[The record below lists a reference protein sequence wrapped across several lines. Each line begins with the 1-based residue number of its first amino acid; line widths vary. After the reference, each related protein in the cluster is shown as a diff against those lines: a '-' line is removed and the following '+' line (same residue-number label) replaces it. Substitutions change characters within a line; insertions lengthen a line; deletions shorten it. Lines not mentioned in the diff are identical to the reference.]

1 MGRLFALDRRDLELG
16 RRETER
22 LLTAVGVALSPAE
35 LAALSEWVEGWA
47 AGTYLAAL
55 ALKARPAGDRR
66 EAFRDDRFVE
76 DYFEF
81 EHLSRL
87 EPEDVRFLTRSSVL
101 DRLSARS
108 CDAVLERDDSAR
120 RLDSLSRANVF
131 LVPLDQQRSAYRYH
145 TVFHEFLQAEL
156 RRREPALVR
165 ELNSRAAAWCEA
177 EGDLEGGVAY
187 AHAAGDVGTL
197 ARLVARVAPTLCSV
211 GSIATVERWLAWFDD
226 ETLAEHPSVALAG
239 AWVHLLRGRPYAAT
253 RWLAHAERAHLEGR
267 ADAVSGPLEPWLA
280 LLRAAMC
287 RDGVEVMLA
296 DAEAALHGLDTGSRW
311 RPVAQLLRGVAL
323 ALVGEADRADES
335 LAEAA
340 EAADSVG
347 ARTIAAVAFSE
358 RALLADARGDEL
370 EADGY
375 AARAR
380 VLVDGTELRDGA
392 VGALALAV
400 SARRALR
407 RGDLVGV
414 RGDLEDAHVAA
425 PRSTHALPW
434 CALQALC
441 ELARLDLT
449 MLEPEQ
455 AQESLGAAGRILRRR
470 PALGS
475 LGADVAALRV
485 ESDAASGSTA
495 GRGGSITAAE
505 LRLLPLLA
513 THLSFR
519 EVAER
524 LHVSRNT
531 VKTQAISIYRKLG
544 ASSRSEAIARASE
557 LGLVGGSTPAEQ
569 AAFIPSG

>member
-35 LAALSEWVEGWA
+35 LATLSEWAEGWA

-76 DYFEF
+76 DYFEL

-101 DRLSARS
+101 DRLSAPS

-120 RLDSLSRANVF
+120 RLDSLARANVF

-145 TVFHEFLQAEL
+145 TVFHQFLRAEL

-165 ELNSRAAAWCEA
+165 ELNGRAAAWCEA
-177 EGDLEGGVAY
+177 EGDLEGAVSY
-187 AHAAGDVGTL
+187 AHAAGDVATL
-197 ARLVARVAPTLCSV
+197 ACLVARAAPALCSV
-211 GSIATVERWLAWFDD
+211 GSVATVEPWLAWFDD
-226 ETLAEHPSVALAG
+226 EALAEHPSVALAG

-253 RWLAHAERAHLEGR
+253 RWLGHAERADLEGR
-267 ADAVSGPLEPWLA
+267 AHAGSGPLEPWLA
-280 LLRAAMC
+280 LVRAGMC
-287 RDGVEVMLA
+287 RDGADVMLA
-296 DAEAALHGLDTGSRW
+296 DAETALHGLGTGSRW
-311 RPVAQLLRGVAL
+311 RPTAQLLRGVAL
-323 ALVGEADRADES
+323 ALLGEADRADES
-335 LAEAA
+335 FAEAG
-340 EAADSVG
+340 EAADSSG
-347 ARTIAAVAFSE
+347 ARTIAAVAFAE
-358 RALLADARGDEL
+358 RALLADARGDEP
-370 EADGY
+370 EADGF
-375 AARAR
+375 AERAR
-380 VLVDGTELRDGA
+380 LLVDGTDLRDGA
-392 VGALALAV
+392 VGALALGV

-407 RGDLVGV
+407 RGDLARV
-414 RGDLEDAHVAA
+414 RADLEEAHVAA
-425 PRSTHALPW
+425 SRSTHALPW
-434 CALQALC
+434 CVLQALC
-441 ELARLDLT
+441 ELARLDLA
-449 MLEPEQ
+449 MLEPER
-455 AQESLGAAGRILRRR
+455 ARETLGAAGRILRRR

-475 LGADVAALRV
+475 LGAEVAALRA
-485 ESDAASGSTA
+485 EADAPGAPA
-495 GRGGSITAAE
+495 GRGGTMTAAE

-524 LHVSRNT
+524 LYVSRNT

-557 LGLVGGSTPAEQ
+557 LGLVSDSAPAEQ
-569 AAFIPSG
+569 AVFIPSG